1 MLFALVMLIL
11 SAVEIVLGLF
21 LYGNSGGEIPDR
33 PHREPA
39 AARKGLSRIPWKDL
53 FASMKP
59 SIKTMTNREASRT
72 QRLAATGAF
81 SVMVG
86 LIVGAIALVA
96 FIIALV

>member
-1 MLFALVMLIL
+1 
-11 SAVEIVLGLF
+11 
-21 LYGNSGGEIPDR
+21 
-33 PHREPA
+33 
-39 AARKGLSRIPWKDL
+39 
-53 FASMKP
+53 MKP

-96 FIIALV
+96 FIVALV